1 MAAVGCRWPPWS
13 VGCMVYLFL
22 PRYIVCHD
30 VVSAVQKILSFGTKN
45 LRVLHFTQ
53 INPFQKN
60 DFLYLHEKDT
70 STKNVKSVMRS
81 ASVSRT

>member
-30 VVSAVQKILSFGTKN
+30 VVSAVQKILSSGTKKP
-45 LRVLHFTQ
+45 LRPAFYPNKPVPKKMIISIFMKKTLQ
-53 INPFQKN
+53 PKM
-60 DFLYLHEKDT
+60 LK
-70 STKNVKSVMRS
+70 V
-81 ASVSRT
+81 